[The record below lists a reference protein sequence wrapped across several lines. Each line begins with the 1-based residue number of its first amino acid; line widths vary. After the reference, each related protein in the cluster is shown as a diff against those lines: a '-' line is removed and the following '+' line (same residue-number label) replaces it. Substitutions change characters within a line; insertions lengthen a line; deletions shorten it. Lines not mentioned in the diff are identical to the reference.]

1 MSDVI
6 KEPEK
11 PPLTPEQERE
21 LEIEEPEK
29 PTLTPE
35 QEMELE
41 IEEQDD
47 AVQIQ
52 ARAVNDPFQNILYIS
67 VQSKKL
73 NKKVVTHFDY
83 IEEMEGDRI
92 VGRSMQGGEKE
103 TLDFNTEISTTV
115 PKVIKQRPIE
125 RG

>member
-1 MSDVI
+1 MSDII

-11 PPLTPEQERE
+11 PTF
-21 LEIEEPEK
+21 
-29 PTLTPE
+29 TPE

-47 AVQIQ
+47 AVQLQ

-92 VGRSMQGGEKE
+92 VGRSMQGGEQE
-103 TLDFNTEISTTV
+103 ILDFDAEITTTE
-115 PKVIKQRPIE
+115 PVIVKQRPIE